1 MSWWC
6 DVGSVVVAGMMV
18 TGWVWSYGGMEV
30 GVGGSERATCVYR
43 GLYRQVYCAVQSAVQ
58 SSTVDSVQVCARL
71 LPRPAP
77 SVSRIK
83 SPSPDTSL
91 APHFLKTNSELT
103 ASVSSQPAIRTVL
116 SGRTRLQLCRANLV
130 LLVMIRGQGRAGPQ

>member
-1 MSWWC
+1 
-6 DVGSVVVAGMMV
+6 
-18 TGWVWSYGGMEV
+18 MEV
-30 GVGGSERATCVYR
+30 GVGGRRERATCVYR
-43 GLYRQVYCAVQSAVQ
+43 GLYGQVYCAVHTTVQ

-71 LPRPAP
+71 LLMPRPAP

-103 ASVSSQPAIRTVL
+103 ASVSSQPASRTVL
-116 SGRTRLQLCRANLV
+116 SGELV
-130 LLVMIRGQGRAGPQ
+130 CSSAEQTLFSC

>member
-1 MSWWC
+1 
-6 DVGSVVVAGMMV
+6 
-18 TGWVWSYGGMEV
+18 MEV
-30 GVGGSERATCVYR
+30 GVGGRRERATCVYR
-43 GLYRQVYCAVQSAVQ
+43 GLYGQVYCAVHTTVQ
-58 SSTVDSVQVCARL
+58 SSTVDSVQVCASL
-71 LPRPAP
+71 LLMPRPAP

-103 ASVSSQPAIRTVL
+103 ASVSSQPASRTVL
-116 SGRTRLQLCRANLV
+116 SGGTSLQLCRANLV